1 MRFEVRERDG
11 LARVAS
17 LEIDGVTHTT
27 PAIAYVDAWG
37 HQAPAGRLRLRLSS
51 LAKDGDLRISPSRF
65 FLTDDVGTCD
75 LDVGFRGSPYAE
87 PRGRCDVLVMDNIAT
102 LMLDS
107 RAFAGAVEAA
117 KGEGLLKPV
126 MCSVAGLPHRLAFLA
141 YCGMD
146 LFDSVPLIMAAERGL
161 YLTPSGVIP
170 RGGMSELP
178 CSCPACLAG
187 GEGKEAL
194 LSHNIAVAEAELRL
208 VRNAI
213 SRGTLREMVEARVR
227 TDPWLVQGLRLM
239 DIEHRA
245 LQEMHAPV
253 NGAPFFAG
261 SKESL
266 SRPDIVRWR
275 ERMRTRYRRP
285 SSAKVLVL
293 FPCSAKKP
301 YSLSR
306 SHRRFRAAVRASGA
320 ELSVHEVVVTSPL
333 GIVPRELEMF
343 YPAKDYDIPVTG
355 HWDRDEQHMVAELV
369 RWLVD
374 SQKYDAVVSHLGD
387 EAEFVNGVIG
397 DCIDSSHGRPGS
409 NESLSGL
416 EKVLRDVCTVDDA
429 LTRRER
435 NRQEMES
442 ISIFQFGEAG
452 GALCEGARVE
462 GRWPAA
468 RVVRDGV
475 QRGMLSPERGMVS
488 LTLDG
493 GRVLS
498 SKDAYFVDI
507 DDFVPKG
514 NLFAVGV
521 TGSSP
526 DVRIGDDV
534 VVRFEDD
541 VRAVGVARMCA
552 AEMALAERGEA
563 VHVRHVVK

>member
-1 MRFEVRERDG
+1 MRFEVSERDG

-17 LEIDGVTHTT
+17 LEVDGVKHTT

-65 FLTDDVGTCD
+65 FHTDDDGPCD

-87 PRGRCDVLVMDNIAT
+87 PRGRCDLSVMDNVAA

-107 RAFAGAVEAA
+107 RAFTGAVEAA
-117 KGEGLLKPV
+117 KGEGLLRPV
-126 MCSVAGLPHRLAFLA
+126 MCSVTGLPHRLAFLA
-141 YCGMD
+141 YCGID
-146 LFDSVPLIMAAERGL
+146 IFDSIPLIMAAESGL
-161 YLTPSGVIP
+161 YLTSSGALQRDAV
-170 RGGMSELP
+170 SELP
-178 CSCPACLAG
+178 CSCPACLDAA
-187 GEGKEAL
+187 EGKEAL
-194 LSHNIAVAEAELRL
+194 LNHNIAAAEAELRL

-213 SRGTLREMVEARVR
+213 SRGGLRELVETRVR

-239 DIEHRA
+239 DIEHHA

-253 NGAPFFAG
+253 NGREFFAG

-275 ERMRTRYRRP
+275 ERLKARYRRP
-285 SSAKVLVL
+285 PSAKVLVL

-301 YSLSR
+301 YSRSQ

-320 ELSVHEVVVTSPL
+320 ELAVHEVVVTSPL
-333 GIVPRELEMF
+333 GIVPRELELF

-369 RWLVD
+369 RWLVE
-374 SQKYDAVVSHLGD
+374 SQEYDTVVSHLGD
-387 EAEFVNGVIG
+387 EAEFVDSVTDDVI
-397 DCIDSSHGRPGS
+397 DTSHGRPGS
-409 NESLSGL
+409 GEALSEL
-416 EKVLRDVCTVDDA
+416 ERTLKDVCAVDQG

-435 NRQEMES
+435 TRQEMES
-442 ISIFQFGEAG
+442 ISTFQFGAAG
-452 GALCEGARVE
+452 EALCEGARID

-468 RVVRDGV
+468 RMVRDGV
-475 QRGMLSPERGMVS
+475 QLGMLSPERGMIS

-498 SKDAYFVDI
+498 SKNVYFVDI

-521 TGSSP
+521 TGASP

-534 VVRFEDD
+534 VVRCGDD

-552 AEMALAERGEA
+552 AEMSLAERGEA
-563 VHVRHVVK
+563 VHVRHVVG